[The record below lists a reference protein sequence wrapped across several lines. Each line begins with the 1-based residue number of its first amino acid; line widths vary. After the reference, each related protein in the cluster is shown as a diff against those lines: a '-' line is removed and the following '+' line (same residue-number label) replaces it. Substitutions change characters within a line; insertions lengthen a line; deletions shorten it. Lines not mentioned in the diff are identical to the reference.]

1 MMECTPDSGRCHTLC
16 VLCGVNKFLVKH
28 IFLYVCIDPEKW
40 TSTSGTGKSVPVS
53 AVVEGEFFL

>member
-1 MMECTPDSGRCHTLC
+1 MEYKRYIYPSTTI
-16 VLCGVNKFLVKH
+16 NKQIIH
-28 IFLYVCIDPEKW
+28 IFLHVCIDPEKW